1 MQLCTCT
8 QCATS
13 LCSAPGQIEQK
24 RFFVDL
30 SSLFDVQLV
39 MGHAQADVLYATQNA
54 TLDHSHLQRSAL
66 EQATA
71 SILARSLYQ
80 SPCKNLHTT
89 IPFLCV
95 YLYKQIDAVLETAI
109 GFALCVFG
117 VVSGAGKL
125 LPVRGTAGG
134 GKSID
139 NKEALPDFAQFNHRA
154 QALRKRI
161 AAIKRTTVSKAA

>member
-1 MQLCTCT
+1 MYTCART
-8 QCATS
+8 C
-13 LCSAPGQIEQK
+13 IY
-24 RFFVDL
+24 
-30 SSLFDVQLV
+30 
-39 MGHAQADVLYATQNA
+39 ADTC
-54 TLDHSHLQRSAL
+54 
-66 EQATA
+66 
-71 SILARSLYQ
+71 I
-80 SPCKNLHTT
+80 
-89 IPFLCV
+89 
-95 YLYKQIDAVLETAI
+95 QIDAVLETVI

-161 AAIKRTTVSKAA
+161 AAIKRAAVSKAA